1 MGRRRS
7 GRPLPD
13 DLRRRAAPRR
23 RPRRRRV
30 GPQAPGAPA
39 PVRAGPAGCPRRS
52 PGSARRPALA
62 VAGTGRADARRPR
75 RRVPERRVTPAVD
88 SWVDNA
94 RRAAVITTSFDHPAE
109 VVWTLFADPD
119 KLARWWGPPGAPMT
133 IERHDLRPGGAVE
146 LTVTT
151 GGTRIRGRWDIHE
164 VAAPHGLG

>member
-1 MGRRRS
+1 M
-7 GRPLPD
+7 
-13 DLRRRAAPRR
+13 
-23 RPRRRRV
+23 
-30 GPQAPGAPA
+30 
-39 PVRAGPAGCPRRS
+39 
-52 PGSARRPALA
+52 
-62 VAGTGRADARRPR
+62 
-75 RRVPERRVTPAVD
+75 TPAVD

-109 VVWTLFADPD
+109 VVWSLFADPD

-164 VAAPHGLG
+164 VAAPHGLGFTFSSDGLDPTEITVEIGAGSAGSTTLTITARFATDDHWRHALRIGFVDGVARSCTTAHEAIDAGGGPRPSGL